1 MNTQE
6 RRTITVGNIT
16 IRLQSRAMVITSDQ
30 REVIPKSSPI
40 NRPQTP
46 ASAER
51 PHVPTRSKTPSKRVT
66 CIHRGSQIGK
76 IDCGCRGLKPVYK
89 CKVCVRPST
98 SPTEPAFCTDYKLI
112 KYFGIILNDGTKLQA
127 TEVPMSEI
135 IVCDRQHCDQYSP
148 SVSLSSAK
156 PSHAETINTPPSTSR
171 KASPSRYQLT
181 PQKNPSRMLANP

>member
-16 IRLQSRAMVITSDQ
+16 IRLQSRAKVITSDQ

-51 PHVPTRSKTPSKRVT
+51 PRVPTRSKAPLIRST

-76 IDCGCRGLKPVYK
+76 IDCGCRGMKAVYE
-89 CKVCVRPST
+89 CKVCVRPNTVPS
-98 SPTEPAFCTDYKLI
+98 EPAFCTDYKLI
-112 KYFGIILNDGTKLQA
+112 KYFGIILDDGTKLQS
-127 TEVPMSEI
+127 TDVPVSEI
-135 IVCDRQHCDQYSP
+135 IVCDQPHCDRYSP

-156 PSHAETINTPPSTSR
+156 PSHAETTNSAP
-171 KASPSRYQLT
+171 
-181 PQKNPSRMLANP
+181 LAAN